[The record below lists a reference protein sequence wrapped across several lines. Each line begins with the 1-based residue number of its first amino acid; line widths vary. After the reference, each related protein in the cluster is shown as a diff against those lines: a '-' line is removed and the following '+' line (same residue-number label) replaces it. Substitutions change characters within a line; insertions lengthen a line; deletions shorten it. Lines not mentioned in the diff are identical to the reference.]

1 MSHESQHERCLFV
14 VFGATGDLTR
24 RKLLPALARLAER
37 DVLGGSHILG
47 VARSTEM
54 NERAFRE
61 LARKIVGDAIPE
73 WCDSCVHYRS
83 MNDSLATEIDT
94 IERENNLPGNRV
106 LYLALPPQSFAATIE
121 AIGRSRLH
129 KSSGWTRI
137 VIEKPFGHDLQSA
150 RELNRLLH
158 KYFEESQIYRIDHY
172 LGKETVQN
180 LLVFRFANPIFES
193 LWDRNHIDNVQIT
206 VAETLGVEGR
216 AGYYDQTGALRD
228 MVQNH
233 LTQVLSL
240 IAMGVPS
247 KLESEPVRDEKAKV
261 LHSIAPIKAGNVVY
275 GQYEGYLQ
283 EPGVARDSR
292 TETMVALKLEINNW
306 RWNHIPFYMRTG
318 KRLKRHASEI
328 VITFRRPP
336 VSVFEP
342 FGADCEIE
350 HNVLVITIQ
359 PDESFRLKFH
369 VKAPGQPVSLV
380 SKELVFQYTGEGTPL
395 PDGYETL
402 LQDLLEG
409 DQALFVRADWIES
422 SWHMYDLLLQAPP
435 PVHPYA
441 PGTWGPHEAEKLLL
455 RDSRAWV
462 DLESGDHVQLRTTT

>member
-1 MSHESQHERCLFV
+1 MVQESQHQRCLFV

-37 DVLGGSHILG
+37 GVLAGSHILG
-47 VARSTEM
+47 VARSAEM
-54 NERAFRE
+54 NDDAFRE
-61 LARKIVGDAIPE
+61 LARPIVGDGNRE

-83 MNDSLATEIDT
+83 MTESLADDIKTLEK
-94 IERENNLPGNRV
+94 ENNLPGNRV
-106 LYLALPPQSFAATIE
+106 FYLALPPRSFAATIE
-121 AIGRSRLH
+121 ALGRSRLH
-129 KSSGWTRI
+129 EGAGFTRI
-137 VIEKPFGHDLQSA
+137 VVEKPFGHDLQSA

-158 KYFEESQIYRIDHY
+158 QYFEESEIYRIDHY

-180 LLVFRFANPIFES
+180 LLVFRFANPIFER
-193 LWDRNHIDNVQIT
+193 LWDRDHIDNVQIT

-233 LTQVLSL
+233 LSQVLSL

-261 LHSIAPIKAGNVVY
+261 LHSVAPIKADNVVF

-283 EPGVARDSR
+283 ETGVAADSR
-292 TETMVALKLEINNW
+292 TETLVALKLEINNW
-306 RWNHIPFYMRTG
+306 RWNHIPFYLRTG
-318 KRLKRHASEI
+318 KRLKRHTSEI

-342 FGADCEIE
+342 FGASCEIE
-350 HNVLVITIQ
+350 HNVLIITLQ
-359 PDESFRLKFH
+359 PDEGFRLKFH

-380 SKELVFQYTGEGTPL
+380 SKELVFDYKGEFAPP
-395 PDGYETL
+395 PDGYEAL

-409 DQALFVRADWIES
+409 EQDLFVRADWIES
-422 SWHMYDLLLQAPP
+422 SWKLYDTLLQSPP
-435 PVHPYA
+435 SVRPYP
-441 PGTWGPHEAEKLLL
+441 PGSWGPIESEELL
-455 RDSRAWV
+455 RRDGRRWF
-462 DLESGDHVQLRTTT
+462 DLAGN

>member
-1 MSHESQHERCLFV
+1 MVDENQNPRCLFV
-14 VFGATGDLTR
+14 VFGATGDLNR

-37 DVLGGSHILG
+37 DVLAGSHILG

-54 NERAFRE
+54 NERTFRE
-61 LARKIVGDAIPE
+61 LARKIVGDGIAE

-83 MNDSLATEIDT
+83 MNDSLAREIDT
-94 IERENNLPGNRV
+94 IEKENDLPGNRV

-121 AIGRSRLH
+121 TIGQSRLH
-129 KSSGWTRI
+129 ESSGWTRI
-137 VIEKPFGHDLQSA
+137 VVEKPFGHDLQSA

-158 KYFEESQIYRIDHY
+158 KYFDESQIYRIDHY

-275 GQYEGYLQ
+275 GQYEGYPQ
-283 EPGVARDSR
+283 EPGVGQASR

-306 RWNHIPFYMRTG
+306 RWNHVPFYLRTG

-342 FGADCEIE
+342 FGASCEIE
-350 HNVLVITIQ
+350 HNVLKITIQ
-359 PDESFRLKFH
+359 PDESFRVRFH

-380 SKELVFQYTGEGTPL
+380 SKELAFQYSAESAPI

-422 SWHMYDLLLQAPP
+422 SWQLYDLLLQSPP
-435 PVHPYA
+435 AIHLYA
-441 PGTWGPHEAEKLLL
+441 PGTWGPPEAENLLL
-455 RDSRAWV
+455 RDGRNWV
-462 DLESGDHVQLRTTT
+462 D